1 MQVFKPDTVQV
12 ELQSQE
18 VASHPPCGVLILVF
32 ISRNFRVYANMF
44 SMTQVK
50 LRRMYVTY
58 HFFCKEVDRS

>member
-1 MQVFKPDTVQV
+1 MKNFKPDTTQV

-44 SMTQVK
+44 SMTQVN
-50 LRRMYVTY
+50 LGRMYITY
-58 HFFCKEVDRS
+58 HFCKEMGRS